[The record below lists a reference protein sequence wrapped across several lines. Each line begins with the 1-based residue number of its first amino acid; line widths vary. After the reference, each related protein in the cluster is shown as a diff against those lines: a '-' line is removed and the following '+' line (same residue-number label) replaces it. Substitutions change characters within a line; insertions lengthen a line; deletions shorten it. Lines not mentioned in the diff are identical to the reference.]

1 MEVKMSVDMYQREL
15 NKLDGEI
22 ADLEKKKAIKDSEI
36 AGLNSKINSIKRSIT
51 KYTTPSLLNTKTS
64 QIQQYERQNIQKS
77 KESAEIGKKIADKK
91 KKRNEV
97 YLKLQKEQTF
107 QENKNKLIQKE
118 YEQKIKEMQ
127 KIINSTIQNNIT
139 NYQDDCE
146 QYDVFISHASEDKE
160 DFVDEFVNELRNVG
174 FKVWYDTSELRWGD
188 SMRTK
193 IDDGLKKSKYGIIV
207 LSPDYIKE
215 NKYWT
220 KLELNA
226 LFQVESYHGKTILPI
241 WHNLTKKQ
249 VLEYSPIVADKK
261 AFSTALMTAQE
272 MAIELK
278 KLFE

>member
-1 MEVKMSVDMYQREL
+1 MSVDMYQREL
-15 NKLDGEI
+15 NRLDSEI
-22 ADLEKKKAIKDSEI
+22 ADLENKKASRDSEI
-36 AGLNSKINSIKRSIT
+36 ARIDSKINSIKQTIT
-51 KYTTPSLLNTKTS
+51 KHTSPSLITTKNR
-64 QIQQYERQNIQKS
+64 QIQQYERQKIQKS
-77 KESAEIGKKIADKK
+77 KESSDIGKKIANKK

-97 YLKLQKEQTF
+97 YLKLQKEQVV
-107 QENKNKLIQKE
+107 QEKKNKLIQME
-118 YEQKIKEMQ
+118 YEQRIKEMQ
-127 KIINSTIQNNIT
+127 KIIDTTILNI
-139 NYQDDCE
+139 NKNDQDDCE
-146 QYDVFISHASEDKE
+146 EFDVFVSHAWEDKK

-174 FKVWYDTSELRWGD
+174 FKVWYDTSELKWGD

-226 LFQVESYHGKTILPI
+226 LFQVESYQGKTILPI

-249 VLEYSPIVADKK
+249 VLEYSPIIADRK
-261 AFSTALMTAQE
+261 AFSTAMMTAQE